1 MSGASGGEP
10 GLRAL
15 HVISNLEVGGAQEVV
30 RSLLPALRRAG
41 ASAAVATLRDGP
53 LRQPLETAGIPVT
66 VIPGRSR
73 SLAGD
78 PRALTELRRLYR
90 DLARVVDEH
99 RSEVVQTHLMR
110 SLDFLALALH
120 RRPSRPSVIWTFHN
134 ARLDLRAD
142 QLPGRRWL
150 LRPKRAGYRSLYR
163 RASRAA
169 GALVAVSEDVAR
181 SVDAELRPAA
191 GRLVT
196 IPNGVEIE
204 RYAVEV
210 DRTVRREIGVPD
222 ASPLFICVAKMLEQK
237 GHRYLVDALAAVDGH
252 GGRPMHVALLGDGP
266 LRDQIEA
273 GARAAGVAD
282 RLHFL
287 GTRSDVPRLLMAADA
302 FVLPS
307 LWEGLP
313 MALLEAMA
321 AGLPVIATSVS
332 GTRQVVE
339 DGRTGM
345 LVAPEDSAALAIA
358 MGRLAAEPELR
369 ARLGAAGRD
378 HVRAEFSVD
387 VQAQRHMDLYR
398 ACLRRER
405 PGAVA

>member
-1 MSGASGGEP
+1 MSGASDGEP
-10 GLRAL
+10 ALRAL

-41 ASAAVATLRDGP
+41 ADAAVATLRDGP
-53 LRQPLETAGIPVT
+53 LREPLEEAGIPVS

-78 PRALTELRRLYR
+78 PRALAELRRLYR
-90 DLARVVDEH
+90 DLARVVDDH
-99 RSEVVQTHLMR
+99 GSVVVQTHLMR
-110 SLDFLALALH
+110 SLDFLALALR

-150 LRPKRAGYRSLYR
+150 LRPKRAGYRGLYR

-169 GALVAVSEDVAR
+169 AALVAVSDDVAR
-181 SVDAELRPAA
+181 TIDTELRPVA

-196 IPNGVEIE
+196 IPNGVDVE
-204 RYAVEV
+204 RYAVEP
-210 DRTVRREIGVPD
+210 DRAVRRQIGVPE
-222 ASPLFICVAKMLEQK
+222 AAPMFICVAKMLEQK
-237 GHRYLVDALAAVDGH
+237 GHRYLVDALAATPGD
-252 GGRPMHVALLGDGP
+252 REPMHVALLGDGP
-266 LRDQIEA
+266 LHDEIEA
-273 GARAAGVAD
+273 RARAAGVAD

-287 GTRSDVPRLLMAADA
+287 GTRSDVPRLLRAADA

-321 AGLPVIATSVS
+321 AGLAVIATSVS

-339 DGRTGM
+339 DGRTGI
-345 LVAPEDSAALAIA
+345 LVAPGDSAALASA
-358 MGRLAAEPELR
+358 MGRLAGDAGLR
-369 ARLGAAGRD
+369 ARLGGAARD

-387 VQAQRHMDLYR
+387 RQAGRHLDLYR

>member
-1 MSGASGGEP
+1 MSGASDGEP
-10 GLRAL
+10 ALRAL

-41 ASAAVATLRDGP
+41 ADAAVATLRDGP
-53 LRQPLETAGIPVT
+53 LREPLEEAGIPVT

-78 PRALTELRRLYR
+78 PRALPELRRLYR
-90 DLARVVDEH
+90 DLAHVVDDH
-99 RSEVVQTHLMR
+99 GSDVVQTHLMR
-110 SLDFLALALH
+110 SLDFLALALR
-120 RRPSRPSVIWTFHN
+120 RRPSRTSVIWTFHN

-163 RASRAA
+163 RASRVA
-169 GALVAVSEDVAR
+169 GALIAVSDDVAR
-181 SVDAELRPAA
+181 TIDAELRPAA

-196 IPNGVEIE
+196 IPNGVEVE
-204 RYAVEV
+204 RYAIEP
-210 DRTVRREIGVPD
+210 DRAVRRQIGVPE
-222 ASPLFICVAKMLEQK
+222 AAPMFICVAKMLEQK
-237 GHRYLVDALAAVDGH
+237 GHRYLVDALAATDDD
-252 GGRPMHVALLGDGP
+252 REPMHAVLLGDGP
-266 LRDQIEA
+266 LRDEIEGRA
-273 GARAAGVAD
+273 HAAGVAA
-282 RLHFL
+282 RIHFL
-287 GTRSDVPRLLMAADA
+287 GTRSDVPRLLRAADA
-302 FVLPS
+302 FILPS

-339 DGRTGM
+339 DGRTGI
-345 LVAPEDSAALAIA
+345 LVAPGDSAALASA
-358 MGRLAAEPELR
+358 MGRLAGDPRLR
-369 ARLGAAGRD
+369 ARLGGAGRD

-387 VQAQRHMDLYR
+387 RQAERHLDLYR

>member
-1 MSGASGGEP
+1 MSGGSEAPP
-10 GLRAL
+10 GVRAL
-15 HVISNLEVGGAQEVV
+15 HLISNLEVGGAQEVV
-30 RSLLPALRRAG
+30 RSLVPALHRAG
-41 ASAAVATLRDGP
+41 VAVAVATLRDGP
-53 LRQPLETAGIPVT
+53 LRKPLEEAGIPVT
-66 VIPGRSR
+66 VVQGRSR

-90 DLARVVDEH
+90 DLAGVIDDH

-110 SLDFLALALH
+110 SLDFLALALR
-120 RRPSRPSVIWTFHN
+120 RRPSHPSVIWTFHN

-150 LRPKRAGYRSLYR
+150 LRPKRAGYRGLYR
-163 RASRAA
+163 RASRMA
-169 GALVAVSEDVAR
+169 GALIAVSDDVAR
-181 SVDAELRPAA
+181 TIDAEIGPAA

-196 IPNGVEIE
+196 IPNGVDVE
-204 RYAVEV
+204 RYAGGP
-210 DRTVRREIGVPD
+210 DRAVRGEIGVPE
-222 ASPLFICVAKMLEQK
+222 AAPMFICVAKMLEQK
-237 GHRYLVDALAAVDGH
+237 GHRHLVDALSAAA
-252 GGRPMHVALLGDGP
+252 GGDQAIHVALLGDGP
-266 LRDQIEA
+266 LRDEIETR
-273 GARAAGVAD
+273 ARAAGVAD
-282 RLHFL
+282 RVHFL
-287 GTRSDVPRLLMAADA
+287 GTRSDVPRLLSAADA

-321 AGLPVIATSVS
+321 AGLPVMATSVS

-345 LVAPEDSAALAIA
+345 LVPPGDAAGLARA
-358 MGRLAAEPELR
+358 MGRLADDAGLR
-369 ARLGAAGRD
+369 ARLGAAGRE
-378 HVRAEFSVD
+378 HVRAEFSVER
-387 VQAQRHMDLYR
+387 QARRHLDLYA

>member
-1 MSGASGGEP
+1 MSGASDGEP
-10 GLRAL
+10 ALRAL

-41 ASAAVATLRDGP
+41 ANAAVATLRDGP
-53 LRQPLETAGIPVT
+53 LREPLEEAGIPVT

-90 DLARVVDEH
+90 DLAHVVDEH
-99 RSEVVQTHLMR
+99 GSEVVQTHLMR
-110 SLDFLALALH
+110 SLDFLALALR

-163 RASRAA
+163 RASRVA
-169 GALVAVSEDVAR
+169 GALIAVSDDVAR
-181 SVDAELRPAA
+181 TIDTELRPAA

-196 IPNGVEIE
+196 IPNGVEVE
-204 RYAVEV
+204 RYAIAP
-210 DRTVRREIGVPD
+210 DRAARRQIGVP
-222 ASPLFICVAKMLEQK
+222 AGAPMFICVAKMLEQK
-237 GHRYLVDALAAVDGH
+237 GHRYLVDALAATDDD
-252 GGRPMHVALLGDGP
+252 REPMHVALLGDGP
-266 LRDQIEA
+266 LRDEIEGRA
-273 GARAAGVAD
+273 DAAGVAD

-287 GTRSDVPRLLMAADA
+287 GTRSDVPRLLRVADA
-302 FVLPS
+302 FILPS

-339 DGRTGM
+339 DGRTGI
-345 LVAPEDSAALAIA
+345 LVSPGDSAALASA
-358 MGRLAAEPELR
+358 MGRLAGDPRLR
-369 ARLGAAGRD
+369 ARLGGAGRD

-387 VQAQRHMDLYR
+387 RQAERYLDLYR